1 MGRKSYGEAM
11 PCLIDMK
18 EVDMTD
24 YQKKKVI
31 DLGFLLVGII
41 LVGLFLRSQL
51 LNPKIIQEDTDQT
64 TPVLSEGQQYIL
76 TTPYSEESE
85 TGTLGFSDLIGV
97 EFTQDVQYV
106 DIIIKLSE
114 LPEVLDTRE
123 NMYQF
128 QIYFDVDGDDSEKDD
143 VLVRVQSQTIET
155 PEDWKTLSETFDV
168 TLLQLDGSKED
179 VLAKGEWSV
188 VDEKLLFRIP
198 YSKKLGI
205 DGKTPVRVTLNHTIQ
220 GEVNQDIL
228 PNNAK

>member
-1 MGRKSYGEAM
+1 
-11 PCLIDMK
+11 
-18 EVDMTD
+18 MTD
-24 YQKKKVI
+24 YQKKKLI

-205 DGKTPVRVTLNHTIQ
+205 DGKTPVRVTLKHTIQ

>member
-1 MGRKSYGEAM
+1 
-11 PCLIDMK
+11 
-18 EVDMTD
+18 MTD
-24 YQKKKVI
+24 YQKKKLI

-97 EFTQDVQYV
+97 EFVQDAQCI
-106 DIIIKLSE
+106 DIYLKLSE
-114 LPEVLDTRE
+114 LPEVLETRE
-123 NMYQF
+123 DTYQF
-128 QIYFDVDGDDSEKDD
+128 QIYFDVDGDDSEKNN

-205 DGKTPVRVTLNHTIQ
+205 DGKTPVRVTLKHTIQ

>member
-1 MGRKSYGEAM
+1 M

-24 YQKKKVI
+24 YQKKKLI

-205 DGKTPVRVTLNHTIQ
+205 DGKTPVRVTLKHTIQ

>member
-1 MGRKSYGEAM
+1 
-11 PCLIDMK
+11 
-18 EVDMTD
+18 MTD
-24 YQKKKVI
+24 YQKKKFI

-128 QIYFDVDGDDSEKDD
+128 QIYFDVDGDESEKDD

-155 PEDWKTLSETFDV
+155 PEDWKTLAETFDV

-179 VLAKGEWSV
+179 VLAQGEWSV